1 MGLKGGVSAM
11 ELFPRRPSTILDE
24 LTKLENMMPAYK
36 EELFKVSKFIRRNVW
51 GQIDDRVLLEIL
63 RGLNFLYSL
72 AVDTIGQDFAIVSE
86 YVKGLS
92 LSVSKRTRLDIH
104 DKAQTLRYDM
114 WQEEI
119 QKIVLK
125 QWVQLDPSRWPEF
138 DESELYRKN
147 LLQIMNDFWDSLTPE
162 IKGTFSHP
170 IGSYPKLIRG
180 RKEIRTHAAELAAP
194 SLEVVEKYHILN
206 RWTPPGK
213 RYLYLVDASISSQN
227 PEKVCMEEMRVSD
240 PALDVTIADFTV
252 CPDARENMILDLD
265 YEDITIENIFSQSD
279 TRQTSESEKMI
290 QELRT
295 GATVN
300 RRKIERQIRKH
311 ESGIRNNVRVF
322 SGQFLL
328 KNICSAIFTPLDDDT
343 DNDDE
348 LKERCYKSFHV
359 FAEWCENKGFAGIRY
374 PSTRMKLLGE
384 RGTNIVLFDANS
396 AVADESTFRICRNT

>member
-125 QWVQLDPSRWPEF
+125 QWVQLDTSRWPEF
-138 DESELYRKN
+138 DESELYRRN
-147 LLQIMNDFWDSLTPE
+147 LLQIMNDF
-162 IKGTFSHP
+162 
-170 IGSYPKLIRG
+170 
-180 RKEIRTHAAELAAP
+180 
-194 SLEVVEKYHILN
+194 
-206 RWTPPGK
+206 
-213 RYLYLVDASISSQN
+213 
-227 PEKVCMEEMRVSD
+227 
-240 PALDVTIADFTV
+240 
-252 CPDARENMILDLD
+252 
-265 YEDITIENIFSQSD
+265 
-279 TRQTSESEKMI
+279 
-290 QELRT
+290 
-295 GATVN
+295 
-300 RRKIERQIRKH
+300 
-311 ESGIRNNVRVF
+311 GIR
-322 SGQFLL
+322 
-328 KNICSAIFTPLDDDT
+328 
-343 DNDDE
+343 
-348 LKERCYKSFHV
+348 
-359 FAEWCENKGFAGIRY
+359 
-374 PSTRMKLLGE
+374 
-384 RGTNIVLFDANS
+384 
-396 AVADESTFRICRNT
+396 

>member
-72 AVDTIGQDFAIVSE
+72 AVDTIGQNFEIVSE

-92 LSVSKRTRLDIH
+92 LSVSKHTRLNIR
-104 DKAQTLRYDM
+104 DKAQTLRYDL

-119 QKIVLK
+119 QKTVQK

-138 DESELYRKN
+138 DESELYRKK
-147 LLQIMNDFWDSLTPE
+147 LLQIMDDFWDSLTPE
-162 IKGTFSHP
+162 IKGAFCHP
-170 IGSYPKLIRG
+170 IRYYPKLIRG

-194 SLEVVEKYHILN
+194 SLAVVEEYHILN

-213 RYLYLVDASISSQN
+213 RYLYLVDASSSSQN

-252 CPDARENMILDLD
+252 RPDARENVILDLD

-279 TRQTSESEKMI
+279 TRQASESEKMI

-374 PSTRMKLLGE
+374 PSTRMKLIGE
-384 RGTNIVLFDANS
+384 RGTNIVLFDADS